1 MNQKEN
7 KDENCRKIYLSN
19 DINNMLVLYTNLDV
33 IQIDKNKQ
41 GSKVLIIIDNN
52 VFNFSKKV
60 MIQREVGIVFS

>member
-33 IQIDKNKQ
+33 IQIDKNK
-41 GSKVLIIIDNN
+41 
-52 VFNFSKKV
+52 
-60 MIQREVGIVFS
+60 